1 MRYRE
6 LIDDETFV
14 KERDGLKDKIT
25 KLKSNL
31 RTLRTELRNGWNSLR
46 KTFNF
51 ACYAR
56 ENFNSGTL
64 ERKRE
69 IFSALG
75 WNFSIKDKIVRI
87 VANDWFVPIEKA
99 YPELEAEYRRLE
111 LQKYLTAEAR
121 NAAFA
126 HLILSWG
133 A

>member
-1 MRYRE
+1 

-14 KERDGLKDKIT
+14 KERDDLKAKLT
-25 KLKSNL
+25 KLKANL
-31 RTLRTELRNGWNSLR
+31 HNTENRAEKWLELTD

-64 ERKRE
+64 EKKRE
-69 IFSALG
+69 IFAALG
-75 WNFSIKDKIVRI
+75 WNFSIKDKIVSI
-87 VANDWFVPIEKA
+87 KANDWFVPIEKA

-111 LQKYLTAEAR
+111 LQKYLSAEAR

-126 HLILSWG
+126 SLILRWG